1 MSIIFAIILIWN
13 VIGLLVFAIIYQQIN
28 AILIEDMIAPWGVYK
43 HINVNLFGTIVLT
56 LVFNLLC
63 PVLSI
68 GWWFYWLCTVGR
80 K

>member
-1 MSIIFAIILIWN
+1 MIFAIMLCWS
-13 VIGLLVFAIIYQQIN
+13 VIGLLVFTITYQLID

-43 HINVNLFGTIVLT
+43 HINVNWFGAIVLT
-56 LVFNLLC
+56 IVFNLFC
-63 PVLSI
+63 PVISI

>member
-1 MSIIFAIILIWN
+1 MIFVIMLCWNVSGLFAFAITQKITN
-13 VIGLLVFAIIYQQIN
+13 T
-28 AILIEDMIAPWGVYK
+28 ILIEDMIAPWGVYK
-43 HINVNLFGTIVLT
+43 HMDVNWFGAIVLT

-63 PVLSI
+63 PIISI